1 MTLHQDK
8 ILHFAAG
15 TALALL
21 GLLLADRATAIAL
34 VCIVGLA
41 RELYALPEGR
51 FSWGDLVATLLG
63 GAVVLAVHQAVR
75 P

>member
-1 MTLHQDK
+1 MKNLAPDK

-21 GLLLADRATAIAL
+21 GLLVDRATAIAL

-41 RELYALPEGR
+41 RELYALPKGR

-63 GAVVLAVHQAVR
+63 GAVVLAMHLAVWS
-75 P
+75 